1 MINAEM
7 RNYYYYTYGE
17 MDGYGQPAL
26 SAAAQGSV
34 KMAIFTTSQGV
45 QDNVNYSNANYIGLT
60 HDANINDKW
69 VVKYG
74 TQKLK
79 VLYIQPQGRYKQV
92 FLGDMKHKVGNPT
105 PH

>member
-7 RNYYYYTYGE
+7 RNYSYYTYGE
-17 MDGYGQPAL
+17 QDGYGQPTL
-26 SAAAQGSV
+26 STAQGIV
-34 KMAIFTTSQGV
+34 KMAIYTTSQGV

-69 VVKYG
+69 VVQYG
-74 TQKLK
+74 DKRLK
-79 VLYIQPQGRYKQV
+79 VLYIQPKGRYKQV
-92 FLGDMKHKVGNPT
+92 FLGEMATRRVPAPA

>member
-7 RNYYYYTYGE
+7 RNYDYYTYGA

-26 SAAAQGSV
+26 NANVQGTV
-34 KMAIFTTSQGV
+34 KMAIYTTSQGV

-69 VVKYG
+69 VVQYG

-79 VLYIQPQGRYKQV
+79 VLYIQPKGRYKQV
-92 FLGDMKHKVGNPT
+92 FMGVM
-105 PH
+105 